1 MGRTGRKSPFTGG
14 FPALRHRGEPGFL
27 RQSFRRELAA
37 WLFLPIM
44 LGAVEGG
51 TMGVIANVA
60 FEGVVDDGW
69 LALAVALLTG
79 APAFANI
86 TSFLWA
92 SVSHGKHKI
101 RFLMGLQIG
110 ASLLVAM
117 IAAAPHSP
125 VGLLMLVLG
134 AVGARMCWA
143 GVVTLRSTVWRANY
157 PQRMRARMAGSL
169 AIVQAIMLSGAGL
182 GIGLMMRQDAG
193 SFHWIYPLAAMLG
206 LLGAALYGKVRMR
219 GHSALLRAENEDRAG
234 RRVAVTPAELWRIL
248 WSDKSFR
255 EYMGAMFVFGIGNL
269 SMKAPLVIILKDRFG
284 FGYLEGILI
293 MQTIPYAMIPIAVPF
308 WSRLFDRM
316 HIVEFRSIHCWS
328 FMSANILF
336 LIAALTG
343 SAWLLFVAAACM
355 GIGFGG
361 GILGWNLGHH
371 AFTTT
376 LNASRYMGVHVTLT
390 GVRGLIGPLIAV
402 SLYNRFEAW
411 SPGAGP
417 WVLAI
422 CIGLTFLG
430 AAGFFH
436 LQRDLRRQ
444 REEAAKAIRED
455 PVGNDEAAAGGENAP
470 ADSTVPEPPATPAPA
485 ATATARE

>member
-1 MGRTGRKSPFTGG
+1 M
-14 FPALRHRGEPGFL
+14 
-27 RQSFRRELAA
+27 
-37 WLFLPIM
+37 FLPIM

-51 TMGVIANVA
+51 AVAVIANVTFDSIVPA
-60 FEGVVDDGW
+60 KW
-69 LALAVALLTG
+69 LGLAVAILSG

-86 TSFLWA
+86 TSFFWA

-125 VGLLMLVLG
+125 LGLVMLVVG

-182 GIGLMMRQDAG
+182 AIGLTMRQDPG
-193 SFHWIYPLAAMLG
+193 SFHWLYPLAAMMG
-206 LLGAALYGKVRMR
+206 LLGASLYGKVRMR
-219 GHSALLRAENEDRAG
+219 GHSALLRAEHEDRAG
-234 RRVAVTPAELWRIL
+234 RRIAVTPAELWRIL
-248 WSDKSFR
+248 WSDASFR
-255 EYMGAMFVFGIGNL
+255 KYMGAMFVFGIGNL
-269 SMKAPLVIILKDRFG
+269 SVSAPLVIILKERFG
-284 FGYLEGILI
+284 YGYLEGILI
-293 MQTIPYAMIPIAVPF
+293 MQSIPYIVIPLTVPM

-316 HIVEFRSIHCWS
+316 HIIEFRSIHCWS
-328 FMSANILF
+328 FITANILF
-336 LIAALTG
+336 LIAAVLVNVP
-343 SAWLLFVAAACM
+343 LLWIAAACR
-355 GIGFGG
+355 GVGFGG

-376 LNASRYMGVHVTLT
+376 LNASKYMGVHVTLT
-390 GVRGLIGPLIAV
+390 GVRGLIGPLASV
-402 SLYNRFEAW
+402 GLYHTFESI
-411 SPGAGP
+411 SPGSGP

-436 LQRDLRRQ
+436 LRHQLRRERQ
-444 REEAAKAIRED
+444 EAMKAVRSD
-455 PVGNDEAAAGGENAP
+455 LDDDDHGRPN
-470 ADSTVPEPPATPAPA
+470 STVNGSADGDAPRDDAATPPASS
-485 ATATARE
+485 TATARE